1 MEYHRKHG
9 ARELPGDSLW
19 SQYKAWL
26 SGLDRGQKLRYR
38 CLQTAVI
45 LSLVVIVGY
54 AALSAWVR
62 VPTVPNDIRGEQ
74 QGEVD
79 SSGNLT
85 FDGVEDPVTST
96 GNGRKDGVYT
106 FLVAGR
112 DVISGSTDTMLL
124 VTYDTVN
131 KKIYGL
137 NLPRDTMVNVSTASK
152 RLNAVYTYNRGK
164 DKATQTEKGM
174 AALKEQVAKL
184 TGIAPDFY
192 VVVEWKA
199 IGELVD
205 AIGGVEF
212 EVPFLMDY
220 KDPEQ
225 DLVIYQ
231 EPGLRLLDGDD
242 AMQVIRHR
250 KNSDGSHS
258 NGDVG
263 RLKVQQDFLK
273 AVAKKCLQPAILLK
287 APSLAKIFM
296 ENVKTD
302 LTVGNLL
309 AFAQLA
315 YGMDA
320 ESGVNFETAP
330 LAANFSYRGA
340 SLVTL
345 DGEELLKIVN
355 AEMNPY
361 LREIELD
368 DLELLYRKKDGS
380 FGVTRGTLADSA
392 MAKPYTPP
400 ASKPKDDPEEEE
412 IIDPEDPEAGGELPG
427 TTPGG
432 TTPGGTT
439 PGGTTPGGTTPGGT
453 TPGGTTPGGT
463 TPGGTT
469 PGGTAP
475 SGETVPPGEGEPTP
489 GDEPQ
494 TQPGSPEPS
503 GSGIP
508 TGEIDPG
515 EIFPD
520 PQGPEPVE
528 PETPAGVLPSQPDPV
543 EPVQAGTE

>member
-26 SGLDRGQKLRYR
+26 SGLDRGQKIRYR

-54 AALSAWVR
+54 AALSAWIR
-62 VPTVPNDIRGEQ
+62 VPSVPNDIRGEQ
-74 QGEVD
+74 QGQVD
-79 SSGNLT
+79 SSGNLS
-85 FDGVEDPVTST
+85 FDGVQEPVTST
-96 GNGRKDGVYT
+96 GSGRKKGVYT

-124 VTYDTVN
+124 VTYDTEN
-131 KKIYGL
+131 KKLYGL

-164 DKATQTEKGM
+164 DKATQAEKGM

-184 TGIAPDFY
+184 TGIMPDFY

-205 AIGGVEF
+205 AIDGVEF

-320 ESGVNFETAP
+320 ENGVNFETAP
-330 LAANFSYRGA
+330 LAASVSYRGA
-340 SLVTL
+340 SMVTL
-345 DGEELLKIVN
+345 DGEEMLKIVN

-361 LREIELD
+361 LRKIELD

-400 ASKPKDDPEEEE
+400 AKPKDDPEEDE

-427 TTPGG
+427 TTQPG
-432 TTPGGTT
+432 TTQPGTT
-439 PGGTTPGGTTPGGT
+439 QPGTEAPGETVPG
-453 TPGGTTPGGT
+453 
-463 TPGGTT
+463 
-469 PGGTAP
+469 
-475 SGETVPPGEGEPTP
+475 GETVPPGEGETTQP

-494 TQPGSPEPS
+494 TQPGGSEPS
-503 GSGIP
+503 GNGLP

-515 EIFPD
+515 EIVPD
-520 PQGPEPVE
+520 PTGQEPEPVE
-528 PETPAGVLPSQPDPV
+528 PGTPAGVLPSQPDPV
-543 EPVQAGTE
+543 EPAQAGQS